1 MVEDFEEAAERVL
14 SIVRWKE
21 LLFLELDSETSAS
34 ASASA
39 SVDSSKLLTK
49 AAFTT

>member
-34 ASASA
+34 ASAS
-39 SVDSSKLLTK
+39 VDSSKLLTK